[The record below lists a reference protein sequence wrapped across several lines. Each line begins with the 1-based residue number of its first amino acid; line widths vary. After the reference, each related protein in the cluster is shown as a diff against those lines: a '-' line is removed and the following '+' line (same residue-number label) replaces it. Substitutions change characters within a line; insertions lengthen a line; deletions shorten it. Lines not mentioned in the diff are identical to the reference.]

1 MSFLCACS
9 SRFGSM
15 GPERRKKG
23 PGGGIPDSFGS
34 SGGRIRRRGMAESQ
48 MDIMD
53 RSNLFLLKKA
63 EKNSI
68 SCVDKDDKTIFCQ
81 SYERLRKSGKNVFDL
96 WGKCRYNGS
105 YKRILP
111 CFYSNTE
118 RLGDEVCLMR

>member
-15 GPERRKKG
+15 GPERRKNG

-68 SCVDKDDKTIFCQ
+68 SCVDKDDKTISCVFFVNPMKGCGKVGKMCLIYGENVDIMVVTSGFC
-81 SYERLRKSGKNVFDL
+81 LVFTAIQND
-96 WGKCRYNGS
+96 
-105 YKRILP
+105 
-111 CFYSNTE
+111 
-118 RLGDEVCLMR
+118 

>member
-1 MSFLCACS
+1 MRLQQPFWFDGALK
-9 SRFGSM
+9 
-15 GPERRKKG
+15 EEKNG

-53 RSNLFLLKKA
+53 RSNLFLTKKNL
-63 EKNSI
+63 EKISI
-68 SCVDKDDKTIFCQ
+68 SCVDKDDKTISCVFFGQ

-96 WGKCRYNGS
+96 WGKYRYNGS

-111 CFYSNTE
+111 CFLTAIQN
-118 RLGDEVCLMR
+118 D

>member
-1 MSFLCACS
+1 
-9 SRFGSM
+9 
-15 GPERRKKG
+15 
-23 PGGGIPDSFGS
+23 
-34 SGGRIRRRGMAESQ
+34 MAESQ

-68 SCVDKDDKTIFCQ
+68 SCVDKDDKTISCVFFVNPMKGC
-81 SYERLRKSGKNVFDL
+81 RKSGKNVFDL
-96 WGKCRYNGS
+96 WGKYRYNGS